1 MVVVMFVGVHVVH
14 GAIWVIVDVGVVGID
29 PKVIGIIAIIGNEGN
44 TLKVAGELDRIR
56 VDLVDGGEEGLV
68 AIDNN
73 SFVRVMGRSS
83 NLRVVIPGDAVGS
96 FSTSGCEEVH
106 TVRADVFRVV
116 FIVVIVVVVM
126 LVIVVIVN
134 GVVMMNIVVVAV
146 VVTMEGVAWVYLS
159 VSAVANLG
167 ANRDHV
173 VGEGELLAV
182 EDQSLLGF
190 LELVLGV
197 LASLLELL
205 DAVVDRSK
213 ALVHLLVV
221 FPDILLVCSNSLLL
235 IVVPV
240 VDSLDVAIKVVDGV
254 LHGLE
259 SNKHLGLNLDALL
272 VIVLVP
278 DLVIRVEL
286 PNLLVEVG
294 TGENLTVL
302 VLVGGSVVAWVG
314 VVVFTVVVFD
324 GPSGRLVGGFPIFDV
339 GLKTDCVNRCCDSGG
354 NNSEFEHFTRFDYY
368 SVVTICEVTPPN

>member
-1 MVVVMFVGVHVVH
+1 MAIVVVVMFVGVHVVH

-146 VVTMEGVAWVYLS
+146 VVTMEGVAWVDLS

-182 EDQSLLGF
+182 EDKCILF
-190 LELVLGV
+190 L
-197 LASLLELL
+197 
-205 DAVVDRSK
+205 
-213 ALVHLLVV
+213 
-221 FPDILLVCSNSLLL
+221 I
-235 IVVPV
+235 
-240 VDSLDVAIKVVDGV
+240 
-254 LHGLE
+254 
-259 SNKHLGLNLDALL
+259 
-272 VIVLVP
+272 
-278 DLVIRVEL
+278 
-286 PNLLVEVG
+286 
-294 TGENLTVL
+294 
-302 VLVGGSVVAWVG
+302 
-314 VVVFTVVVFD
+314 
-324 GPSGRLVGGFPIFDV
+324 
-339 GLKTDCVNRCCDSGG
+339 
-354 NNSEFEHFTRFDYY
+354 
-368 SVVTICEVTPPN
+368 